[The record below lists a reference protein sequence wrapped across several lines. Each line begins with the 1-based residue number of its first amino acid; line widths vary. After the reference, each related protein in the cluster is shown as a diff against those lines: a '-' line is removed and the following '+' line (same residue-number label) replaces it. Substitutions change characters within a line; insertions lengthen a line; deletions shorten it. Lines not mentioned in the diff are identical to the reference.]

1 MSAVTEFK
9 PNIIGFLCNW
19 CCYGGADLAGVS
31 RYQFPPYIRVIRVM
45 CSGRV
50 DLSFVLRAFSNGTDG
65 VFIGGC
71 HLNDCHYNTH
81 GNFDALSMTRLAK
94 KLLEHVGINPDR
106 LRIEWVS
113 AGEGIRYAD
122 IMTDF
127 AGQIKKLGPLGS
139 SEGTDRNE
147 LKTKLKEVNKLVPY
161 IKLEKKEKLASHLPD
176 EADYQNLF
184 TKEEVEELLSEAPAY
199 YIDPEKCQGCGIC
212 ARRCPAEAIIG
223 GKNLIH
229 VIDQEKCIKCGTC
242 LEACPPRF
250 EAVKKLSADEPVP
263 APLPEEKRTIA
274 REGKEAKEEG

>member
-1 MSAVTEFK
+1 MSAGTEFK

-50 DLSFVLRAFSNGTDG
+50 DLEFVLRAFSNGTDG

-71 HLNDCHYNTH
+71 HLNDCHYNTQ
-81 GNFDALSMTRLAK
+81 GNFDAISMAQLCK
-94 KLLEHVGINPDR
+94 KLLEHTGINPDR

-127 AGQIKKLGPLGS
+127 AAQIKKLGPLGS
-139 SEGTDRNE
+139 SEGTDRSE
-147 LKTKLKEVNKLVPY
+147 LKSRLEEVKKLVPY
-161 IKLEKKEKLASHLPD
+161 IKLVKKDKLASRLPN
-176 EADYQNLF
+176 EEEYLTLF
-184 TKEEVEELLSEAPAY
+184 TSEEVEALLSEAPSY
-199 YIDPEKCQGCGIC
+199 YIDPEKCQACGIC
-212 ARRCPAEAIIG
+212 LRKCPVEAITG
-223 GKNLIH
+223 GKNQIH

-242 LEACPPRF
+242 FEACPARF
-250 EAVKKLSADEPVP
+250 GAVKKLTAQEPVP
-263 APLPEEKRTIA
+263 PPIPEEARTIV
-274 REGKEAKEEG
+274 REGKEN

>member
-1 MSAVTEFK
+1 MSAGTEFK
-9 PNIIGFLCNW
+9 PRILGFLCNW

-94 KLLEHVGINPDR
+94 KLLEHTGINPDR

-127 AGQIKKLGPLGS
+127 AAQIKKLGPLGS

-161 IKLEKKEKLASHLPD
+161 IKLVKKEKLASHLPD

-184 TKEEVEELLSEAPAY
+184 TKEEVEALLSEAPAY
-199 YIDPEKCQGCGIC
+199 YIDPEKCQACGIC
-212 ARRCPAEAIIG
+212 ARKCPAEAIIG

-242 LEACPPRF
+242 FEACPPRF
-250 EAVKKLSADEPVP
+250 EAIKKLSAEEPVP
-263 APLPEEKRTIA
+263 PPLPEEKRTIA
-274 REGKEAKEEG
+274 RKGGEEKAE

>member
-1 MSAVTEFK
+1 MSAGTEFK

-50 DLSFVLRAFSNGTDG
+50 DLEFVLRAFSNGTDG

-71 HLNDCHYNTH
+71 HLNDCHYNTQ

-94 KLLEHVGINPDR
+94 KLLEHTGINPDR

-127 AGQIKKLGPLGS
+127 AAQIKKLGPLGS
-139 SEGTDRNE
+139 SEGTDRSE
-147 LKTKLKEVNKLVPY
+147 LKSRLEEVKKLVPY
-161 IKLEKKEKLASHLPD
+161 IKLVKKDKLASRLPN
-176 EADYQNLF
+176 EEEYLTLF
-184 TKEEVEELLSEAPAY
+184 TSEEVEALLSEAPSY
-199 YIDPEKCQGCGIC
+199 YIDPEKCQACGIC
-212 ARRCPAEAIIG
+212 LRKCPVEAITG
-223 GKNLIH
+223 GKNQIH

-242 LEACPPRF
+242 FEACPARF
-250 EAVKKLSADEPVP
+250 GAVKKLTAQEPVP
-263 APLPEEKRTIA
+263 PPIPEEARTIV
-274 REGKEAKEEG
+274 REGKEN